1 MDGGISM
8 RNRAAERG
16 MTLIEIL
23 IALIVMVLGVL
34 GILALFPP
42 ALQSG
47 TESMEATNAAIL
59 AESVAHA
66 LVQGFQSAEEDKA
79 STTLKLKV
87 TMSHDLQAGTAM
99 GRYTFVLPPLPTNPT
114 TNPDWWHYPST
125 ASPPGQGGSGAPGD
139 TGSKMVGGTW
149 DPEADDRHFQL
160 GGDQFIVNTVKSV
173 HDMNDPT
180 DPLTQFGFSF
190 DIRKIDDMWYQRRN
204 PGAIDPYRNAALKAE
219 EYEAMSKLY
228 EVRIHILRMSSQLSS
243 GTTTGGGQAYRR
255 YITTFTKR
263 ISVR

>member
-1 MDGGISM
+1 M
-8 RNRAAERG
+8 RQRSKDRG

-66 LVQGFQSAEEDKA
+66 LVGAFSTAEEDKTA
-79 STTLKLKV
+79 AQLKLRA
-87 TMSHDLQAGTAM
+87 TLSHDLKAGSAN
-99 GRYTFVLPPLPTNPT
+99 GRYTFILPPLPTNPS
-114 TNPDWWHYPST
+114 TNPDWHHYPST
-125 ASPPGQGGSGAPGD
+125 SSPPGQGGTPAPGD
-139 TGSKMVGGTW
+139 SGSRMTGGAW
-149 DPEADDRHFQL
+149 DPEQDDRVFQL
-160 GGDQFIVNTVKSV
+160 GGDQGVVNTVRSV

-180 DPLTQFGFSF
+180 DPLLQFGFSF

-204 PGAIDPYRNAALKAE
+204 PGTIDPFRGRPLTLD
-219 EYEAMSKLY
+219 EYEGLGKLY
-228 EVRIHILRMSSQLSS
+228 EVRIHIMRISAE
-243 GTTTGGGQAYRR
+243 GVAGGGAAGAVYRR

>member
-1 MDGGISM
+1 M
-8 RNRAAERG
+8 RNRAAEQG

-66 LVQGFQSAEEDKA
+66 LAQGFQSVEEDKTA
-79 STTLKLKV
+79 ATLRLKV
-87 TMSHDLQAGTAM
+87 TLSHDLRAGSAN
-99 GRYTFVLPPLPTNPT
+99 GRYTFVLPPLPANPT
-114 TNPDWWHYPST
+114 TNPDWFHFPST
-125 ASPPGQGGSGAPGD
+125 SSPPGQGGTPAQGD
-139 TGSKMVGGTW
+139 SGSKMTGGAW

-160 GGDQFIVNTVKSV
+160 GGDQFVVNTVQSV

-190 DIRKIDDMWYQRRN
+190 DVRKIDDMWYQRRN
-204 PGAIDPYRNAALKAE
+204 PGAIDPFRNAVLRPE
-219 EYEAMSKLY
+219 EYEAMQKLY
-228 EVRIHILRMSSQLSS
+228 EVRIHILRMSAQ
-243 GTTTGGGQAYRR
+243 GGQAGGAGAVYRR